1 MHKWRNSNLKPFCSC
16 QGERHSECHS
26 ECHDYYH
33 SCSDWWR
40 NREQQ
45 TSLHFGNIA
54 PLINCGERG
63 LWFVMCHTHNNTSLR
78 QSVMKFAWIFIH
90 PSTLSCTILS
100 TPLPGHFIHPCL
112 LSRSADEP
120 MTTFV
125 LCNEC
130 GKRWKFCWRIK
141 TTLNVLFDLSRTN
154 RTVPVIWCPIR
165 RGPELNEEENN
176 HIVYLMKGLHQWV
189 ETNWKPQFFQ
199 RQWPCGVKSSPNPC
213 KKPCKVKSDQ

>member
-1 MHKWRNSNLKPFCSC
+1 MTIAIVVVIDEETEN
-16 QGERHSECHS
+16 
-26 ECHDYYH
+26 
-33 SCSDWWR
+33 
-40 NREQQ
+40 NRPVFTLEI
-45 TSLHFGNIA
+45 L
-54 PLINCGERG
+54 PLWSTVVKGVCG
-63 LWFVMCHTHNNTSLR
+63 LWCVTLTTTLLSDNQWWSLLE
-78 QSVMKFAWIFIH
+78 FLF
-90 PSTLSCTILS
+90 
-100 TPLPGHFIHPCL
+100 TPLPCPALYYPPLTGHFIHPCL

>member
-1 MHKWRNSNLKPFCSC
+1 MVFALVLVISKKKKNNRPTLLWKYWPLWSNDMWLK
-16 QGERHSECHS
+16 
-26 ECHDYYH
+26 
-33 SCSDWWR
+33 
-40 NREQQ
+40 
-45 TSLHFGNIA
+45 
-54 PLINCGERG
+54 G
-63 LWFVMCHTHNNTSLR
+63 LWFVMCHPRYYSPLW
-78 QSVMKFAWIFIH
+78 QSVMKFGCIFIH
-90 PSTLSCTILS
+90 PSMYPVL
-100 TPLPGHFIHPCL
+100 HPSFTRFL
-112 LSRSADEP
+112 FRSADEP

-154 RTVPVIWCPIR
+154 WTVPVIWCPIR

-199 RQWPCGVKSSPNPC
+199 RQWPCGVKPSPYPC

>member
-1 MHKWRNSNLKPFCSC
+1 MKKQRTTDQSSLWKYCPSDQLWWKGFVVCDVS
-16 QGERHSECHS
+16 HSQQHFS
-26 ECHDYYH
+26 PTI
-33 SCSDWWR
+33 SD
-40 NREQQ
+40 EVC
-45 TSLHFGNIA
+45 LHFYS
-54 PLINCGERG
+54 PLYVPCPA
-63 LWFVMCHTHNNTSLR
+63 LYY
-78 QSVMKFAWIFIH
+78 
-90 PSTLSCTILS
+90 P
-100 TPLPGHFIHPCL
+100 PLTGHFIHPCL

-120 MTTFV
+120 MTAFV

-154 RTVPVIWCPIR
+154 WTVPVIWCPIR
-165 RGPELNEEENN
+165 RGPELNEEEKN

-199 RQWPCGVKSSPNPC
+199 RQWPCGVKPSPYPC